1 MFFNLFENSL
11 YPESGSVSQ
20 KQLLVC
26 GVSCTKFFRLSEGS
40 VFLFLVCLPMM
51 LEFESCSKV
60 GN

>member
-1 MFFNLFENSL
+1 MFFDLFGNGL
-11 YPESGSVSQ
+11 YPESGSAGQ

-26 GVSCTKFFRLSEGS
+26 GVSCTKCFRVSGGF
-40 VFLFLVCLPMM
+40 VFLFLVCMPMM

>member
-1 MFFNLFENSL
+1 MFFDVFEIGL
-11 YPESGSVSQ
+11 HPECGGAGQ

-26 GVSCTKFFRLSEGS
+26 GVSCTKCFRLSGGF
-40 VFLFLVCLPMM
+40 VFLFLVCLPIL

>member
-1 MFFNLFENSL
+1 MFFDVFEMGL
-11 YPESGSVSQ
+11 HPECGSAGQ
-20 KQLLVC
+20 KQLFVC
-26 GVSCTKFFRLSEGS
+26 GVSCTTCFRLSEGL

>member
-11 YPESGSVSQ
+11 YPEAGSVGQ

-26 GVSCTKFFRLSEGS
+26 GVSCTKCFGLSKGL

-51 LEFESCSKV
+51 LEFGSCSKA